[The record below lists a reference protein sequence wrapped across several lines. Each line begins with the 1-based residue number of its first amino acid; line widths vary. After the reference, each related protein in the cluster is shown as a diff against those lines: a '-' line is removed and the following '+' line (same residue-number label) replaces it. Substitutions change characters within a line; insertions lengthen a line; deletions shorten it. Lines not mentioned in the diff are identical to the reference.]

1 MLSNLLGIVEDVTQS
16 YIAADDR
23 IVVNDK
29 ELVTSIVVRTITSGI
44 EKNIST
50 VLRQLL
56 IGDATFFRDKLSD
69 DVHEALFQ
77 KTNLD
82 FDNVSLLSQGLIAE
96 IIDTVYGKQ
105 SEEEV
110 LVKSLFDSEASKIEG
125 VLGRAKSLFLVAFN
139 KTKVS

>member
-110 LVKSLFDSEASKIEG
+110 LVKALFDSEASKIEG